1 MHIQKNETKK
11 KSYRHRC
18 WLKSKL
24 IVGKYLYF
32 SFVFVWFSLWMVWRC
47 AKYFLH
53 SKYWEFLHLNNFAI
67 TKIFPSTITKH
78 KHSYWQWNF
87 PMTVGLFVGWS
98 VSLSV
103 YFLRGGRKV
112 LCSYRSSCISIYS
125 TVSRCGASLGPTLPL
140 CLYVPTH
147 LSDMS
152 LSPSQMQHENPY
164 LRHVLV
170 CSVQAMNENRR

>member
-1 MHIQKNETKK
+1 MIIQKNETKK
-11 KSYRHRC
+11 KSYRHR

-47 AKYFLH
+47 AKFFLH

-78 KHSYWQWNF
+78 KHSYWQWNL
-87 PMTVGLFVGWS
+87 PMTVCLFVGWS
-98 VSLSV
+98 VGLSV
-103 YFLRGGRKV
+103 YFLRGGKFYV
-112 LCSYRSSCISIYS
+112 PIGALVFLFIQLLKMWMIS
-125 TVSRCGASLGPTLPL
+125 RPTLPL
-140 CLYVPTH
+140 CPFPAH

-152 LSPSQMQHENPY
+152 VTDAALDFLPTFDYVRCKPWMKIADKY
-164 LRHVLV
+164 G
-170 CSVQAMNENRR
+170 